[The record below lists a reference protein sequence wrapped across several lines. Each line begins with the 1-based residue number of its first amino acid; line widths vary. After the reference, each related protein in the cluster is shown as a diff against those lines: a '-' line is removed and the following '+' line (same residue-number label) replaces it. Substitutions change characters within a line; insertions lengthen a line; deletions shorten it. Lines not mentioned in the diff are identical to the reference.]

1 MLNYHYD
8 LKLNLKELIVTF
20 FSEIDS
26 DDKISMLLTF
36 SCLVK
41 TDFILMDEEFKNFGK
56 LFLSLIKDSNHS
68 LVYMNFICDSFIELM
83 LNNMDFSQSEL
94 FPDKDIRMIKSKLQ
108 VKLVLDGKNFI
119 LLPNVLEKCSD
130 IQFQF
135 K

>member
-1 MLNYHYD
+1 MLNYHFD

-56 LFLSLIKDSNHS
+56 LFLSLIKNSN
-68 LVYMNFICDSFIELM
+68 LVYMNFICDSFSELM
-83 LNNMDFSQSEL
+83 LKNMDFSQSEL

-108 VKLVLDGKNFI
+108 VKLVLEGKNFI